1 MSRFLSVF
9 VVGWLVFIFPVCRW
23 IMQNQLEKQKNRKK
37 RKKRPNPPNGEF
49 GLFLKKIKLSLLI
62 GLNVDDLLAVVK
74 AANLANAVRLH
85 NCVTS
90 RVGAFAHAG
99 HREFAVI
106 GASLISAGF
115 RYFFLWYCHIYT
127 SSCTYARWG
136 RRA

>member
-1 MSRFLSVF
+1 
-9 VVGWLVFIFPVCRW
+9 
-23 IMQNQLEKQKNRKK
+23 MQKKTEKKK
-37 RKKRPNPPNGEF
+37 RKKEKKTKKDRSHQTVNSVFFGE
-49 GLFLKKIKLSLLI
+49 KIKLSLLI

-74 AANLANAVRLH
+74 AANLAYAVRLH

-99 HREFAVI
+99 HREFAIVR
-106 GASLISAGF
+106 ASLISAGF

-127 SSCTYARWG
+127 SSCTHARWG